1 MKYKTTIHK
10 DMNYFCSASSSF
22 EEGDFSWREFTSE
35 YVPLLLNWIAKFS
48 GNNVP
53 VILRKVNNC
62 IKHLHI
68 NCDDMNKNIRKIL
81 LLGKFQSIDD
91 AFKHYRKNNYFPNI
105 IVCFYFYQLML
116 NCVGFKKN
124 ITKLQEIFLD
134 IVKKY
139 SANKN
144 YLSL

>member
-10 DMNYFCSASSSF
+10 DMNYFCPASSIF
-22 EEGDFSWREFTSE
+22 EEGDFSWREFTNE
-35 YVPLLLNWIAKFS
+35 YIPLLLNWIAKFS

-53 VILRKVNNC
+53 VIVRKVNKY

-81 LLGKFQSIDD
+81 LFGKFKNIDD
-91 AFKHYRKNNYFPNI
+91 AFKHYRKNKYFPNI

-116 NCVGFKKN
+116 NCVG
-124 ITKLQEIFLD
+124 
-134 IVKKY
+134 Y
-139 SANKN
+139 
-144 YLSL
+144 